1 MKITPNKLSEIGKAK
16 CDADSLKDL
25 PFIPAYPLPPKNY
38 AMYICGSPGSGK
50 TNLLLQLLLS
60 HPTKKNKK
68 PNKYYYGVY
77 DCIYLISASMG
88 TLPANFLNKLDEDRV
103 YSKYTDEVMEEIIN
117 NMYEGPN
124 VNNLIVIDDSIRDL
138 NNSKIL
144 SKLLLNRR
152 HLSHNPNLENDTGQ
166 GSCSIMI
173 TSQKYSLLH
182 LNHRVACSDFMIFKS
197 TNKNEKMRL
206 FEEICFD
213 LDKDTFDSMTD
224 EVWKKKYQYLYVK
237 PNNNLNEKYYQNFD
251 SIKFD

>member
-103 YSKYTDEVMEEIIN
+103 YSKYTDQVMEEIIN

-213 LDKDTFDSMTD
+213 LDKDTFESMTD
-224 EVWKKKYQYLYVK
+224 EVWKTKYQYLYVK
-237 PNNNLNEKYYQNFD
+237 PNNNLNEKYYKNFD
-251 SIKFD
+251 SIQFD

>member
-1 MKITPNKLSEIGKAK
+1 MKINYNKLSNIGRAP

-25 PFIPAYPLPPKNY
+25 PFIPADPLPKKNF
-38 AMYICGSPGSGK
+38 AMYICGQPGSGK

-68 PNKYYYGVY
+68 PNRYYYGFF
-77 DCIYLISASMG
+77 DNIYLISASMA
-88 TLPANFLNKLDEDRV
+88 TLPKSFLNKLDEDRV
-103 YSKYTDEVMEEIIN
+103 YSKYTDEIMEEIVET
-117 NMYEGPN
+117 MYEGPN

-144 SKLLLNRR
+144 SKMLYNRR
-152 HLSHNPNLENDTGQ
+152 HLAHNPNLENDTGQ

-182 LNHRVACSDFMIFKS
+182 LNHRVACSDFMLFKS
-197 TNKNEKMRL
+197 TNRNEKMRL

-213 LDKDTFDSMTD
+213 LDKETFDNMTD
-224 EVWKKKYQYLYVK
+224 EVWSERYQYLYVK
-237 PNNNLNEKYYQNFD
+237 PNNNLNQKYYQNFD
-251 SIKFD
+251 SITFD

>member
-103 YSKYTDEVMEEIIN
+103 YSKYTDQVMEEIIN

-213 LDKDTFDSMTD
+213 LDKDTFESMTD
-224 EVWKKKYQYLYVK
+224 EVWKTKYQYLYVK